1 MGWGCWRAPVS
12 AGLLCLPQQ
21 ASKPPCPFPS
31 LSPPQ
36 ASYPHRLLRISY
48 QPKSLSVREV
58 TGGFEGLST
67 DRSAPT
73 HSEACRG
80 RSTGPWRGG
89 SPFLFHPSPRSEEGI
104 SRRRL
109 HPRHYGHPGC
119 VCVCV
124 CVLNVLWFTSGSR
137 VLLSLVPCGRIRA
150 HCTRT
155 WRAMGPLRTVGR
167 RPLSYSCIHWV

>member
-1 MGWGCWRAPVS
+1 MS

-21 ASKPPCPFPS
+21 ASKLPCLLPP

-36 ASYPHRLLRISY
+36 ALSPHRLLRISY

-80 RSTGPWRGG
+80 RATGPWRGG

-124 CVLNVLWFTSGSR
+124 CAHAGFLRCVTWKKRLPNQKKRAASRRLKSDKSGSIFLKSHGPKIWGNASLENR
-137 VLLSLVPCGRIRA
+137 VQFF
-150 HCTRT
+150 
-155 WRAMGPLRTVGR
+155 
-167 RPLSYSCIHWV
+167 

>member
-1 MGWGCWRAPVS
+1 MS

-21 ASKPPCPFPS
+21 ASKLPCLLPP

-36 ASYPHRLLRISY
+36 ALSPHRLLRISY

-80 RSTGPWRGG
+80 RATGPWRGG

-109 HPRHYGHPGC
+109 HPRHYGHPGRAC

-124 CVLNVLWFTSGSR
+124 C
-137 VLLSLVPCGRIRA
+137 GR
-150 HCTRT
+150 CYYKGKPMCSTTRIC
-155 WRAMGPLRTVGR
+155 PYICSSPQRTVCCLTVCVCVCG
-167 RPLSYSCIHWV
+167 

>member
-1 MGWGCWRAPVS
+1 M
-12 AGLLCLPQQ
+12 
-21 ASKPPCPFPS
+21 
-31 LSPPQ
+31 
-36 ASYPHRLLRISY
+36 
-48 QPKSLSVREV
+48 REV

-80 RSTGPWRGG
+80 RATGPWRGG

-124 CVLNVLWFTSGSR
+124 CVDDAIIEGSPCVAVHASVPASATAPKGLHGCLTGAMRVSTGCQEPLLGGHFLVCVCVCVCVVSAESMGGPAGIQRVSLNPR
-137 VLLSLVPCGRIRA
+137 GRGA
-150 HCTRT
+150 PPKFAQGEG
-155 WRAMGPLRTVGR
+155 WLPLPGD
-167 RPLSYSCIHWV
+167 